1 MVPGDHIN
9 DPQVPAN
16 GSSHQ
21 EGVQKFIFLEQTTGY
36 ISVNK
41 LRDSVF

>member
-1 MVPGDHIN
+1 MVPGDHA
-9 DPQVPAN
+9 DDTHVPAN

-21 EGVQKFIFLEQTTGY
+21 EGVQKFILLEQTTGN

-41 LRDSVF
+41 LRDGVF